1 MRTYSPTQ
9 ISTFETCP
17 RKYRFRYIEKV
28 DTGVETI
35 EAFMGKRVH
44 EVLERL
50 YRDLTLSRLNT
61 LEELLHFY
69 EERWRSLWHDGIT
82 IVRDRY
88 REEDYFETGR
98 RCIKDYYRRYYP
110 FNQDRTIGLELR
122 VKIPLRDGDPRYSM
136 VGIIDRLSYAG
147 QGVYEIHDY
156 KTSTTLPDM
165 AGIDQDRQLPL
176 YQLAVEAM
184 WRDVEEVRLVW
195 HYLTFDK
202 EIRASRTREDLRALK
217 EEVIGIIDMIEEE
230 EEFEPVENPTCN
242 WCEYRS
248 LCPLWKHLYK
258 VEGIERGYG
267 EEEGASLVNR
277 YALLREKLHE
287 IEREM
292 RTLEEALLDYARKE
306 GVETIFG
313 EGYKVRVKIDRVWKF
328 PAKGKDPEGRKR
340 LEEWIKGIGRW
351 EEVSYLNA
359 TILDKVIKERRWS
372 EEELEALKRFASL
385 EERISY
391 YLSKLTEE

>member
-1 MRTYSPTQ
+1 MKTYSPTQ

-17 RKYRFRYIEKV
+17 RKYRFRYMDRI

-50 YRDLTLSRLNT
+50 YRDLTLSRLNS

-88 REEDYFETGR
+88 REENYFETGK
-98 RCIKDYYRRYYP
+98 RCITDYYRRYYP
-110 FNQDRTIGLELR
+110 FDQDRTIGLELR
-122 VKIPLRDGDPRYSM
+122 VKIPLTDGDPRYSM
-136 VGIIDRLSYAG
+136 VGVIDRLSYAG
-147 QGVYEIHDY
+147 DGVYEIHDY

-176 YQLAVEAM
+176 YQLAVEQM
-184 WRDVEEVRLVW
+184 WRDVKEVRLVW
-195 HYLTFDK
+195 HYLAFDK
-202 EIRASRTREDLRALK
+202 EIRANRTREDLGALK
-217 EEVIGIIDMIEEE
+217 EEVIGLINRIEEE
-230 EEFEPVENPTCN
+230 EEFRPVENPTCN

-258 VEGIERGYG
+258 VEGLEKGFG
-267 EEEGASLVNR
+267 EEEGADLVNR
-277 YALLREKLHE
+277 YALLKKRLHE
-287 IEREM
+287 IEEEM
-292 RTLEEALLDYARKE
+292 KSLEKALLNYARKE
-306 GVETIFG
+306 GVEIIFG
-313 EGYKVRVKIDRVWKF
+313 EGYKVRVKVDRVWRF
-328 PAKGKDPEGRKR
+328 PTKDKDPAGRR
-340 LEEWIKGIGRW
+340 ELEDWIKGIGRW

-359 TILDKVIKERRWS
+359 TTLDKILKEGRWDR
-372 EEELEALKRFASL
+372 EELEGLKRFASPG
-385 EERISY
+385 ERVSF
-391 YLSKLTEE
+391 YLSRTREE